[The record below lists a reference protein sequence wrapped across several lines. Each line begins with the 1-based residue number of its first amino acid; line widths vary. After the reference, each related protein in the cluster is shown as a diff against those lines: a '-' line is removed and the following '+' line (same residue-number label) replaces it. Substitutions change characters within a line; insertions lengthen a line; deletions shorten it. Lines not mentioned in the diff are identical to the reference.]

1 MWDSP
6 SSIGHSSMEYYQVI
20 ILRALALSRCRIISG
35 KQNQDQMPMST
46 AKVGIYREDMKN
58 VKLSIYSRL
67 RYGVLVIGLLG
78 CIVNMAGMV
87 AYAILQVP
95 GLREKMNEVLSIG
108 MDVSVLHTELR
119 LTEDYR
125 RTRLIYM

>member
-1 MWDSP
+1 MLVP
-6 SSIGHSSMEYYQVI
+6 
-20 ILRALALSRCRIISG
+20 
-35 KQNQDQMPMST
+35 T
-46 AKVGIYREDMKN
+46 AKVGIYRKDMKN
-58 VKLSIYSRL
+58 IYSRL

>member
-1 MWDSP
+1 MFVSAT
-6 SSIGHSSMEYYQVI
+6 E
-20 ILRALALSRCRIISG
+20 
-35 KQNQDQMPMST
+35 
-46 AKVGIYREDMKN
+46 VGIWKGKGLEEFKIIR
-58 VKLSIYSRL
+58 I

-95 GLREKMNEVLSIG
+95 GLREKMNDVLSIG
-108 MDVSVLHTELR
+108 MDVSVLHTELTI
-119 LTEDYR
+119 TEDYR

>member
-1 MWDSP
+1 MLTVAIFP
-6 SSIGHSSMEYYQVI
+6 
-20 ILRALALSRCRIISG
+20 G
-35 KQNQDQMPMST
+35 KQNQDQMFMSA
-46 AKVGIYREDMKN
+46 AKVTICRR
-58 VKLSIYSRL
+58 VKMSSYYHL

-95 GLREKMNEVLSIG
+95 GLREKMKEVLSIG